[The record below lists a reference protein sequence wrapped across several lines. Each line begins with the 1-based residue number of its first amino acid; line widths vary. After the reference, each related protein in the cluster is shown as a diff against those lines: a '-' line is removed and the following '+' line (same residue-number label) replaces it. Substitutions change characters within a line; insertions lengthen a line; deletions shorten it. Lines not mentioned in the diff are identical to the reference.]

1 MSAPYFNQSLYQMM
15 IVNATLLQIKQK
27 INAAENL

>member
-1 MSAPYFNQSLYQMM
+1 MNAPYFNQSLYQTM

>member
-1 MSAPYFNQSLYQMM
+1 MSAPYFSQSLYQTM